1 MPSTGIQAGPP
12 AGSPIQTTI
21 QTTEVLVV
29 GAGPVGLALA
39 VGLARAGVDCRI
51 VERDPDFR
59 DRGVRGKGVNPRTLE
74 VLDDLGAAEGILA
87 RGLLN
92 PKVRTYQGGQVVHEV
107 DPAAAN
113 TPTPDRPYAGMVLL
127 AQHHTEAVLR
137 DRLAEHGG
145 KVELGT
151 ELVDCVPD
159 GDGVLATL
167 RRDCGP
173 LRIRARHVVGCD
185 GGRSTVRKLA
195 GIPFLGET
203 WEEERFIMASMRID
217 GLAPDRMHIWNDVRF
232 GAGALAIV
240 PLCRDDM
247 WAVHAAVTP
256 DGDGALPA
264 PTLDTFRRVFAERA
278 GLPGVTLHD
287 PTWASTW
294 RPTVRMVERYRSG
307 RILLAGDAAHCHSAA
322 GGQGMNT
329 GIQDAHNLAWKLA
342 ATLRG
347 APGTLLDSY
356 EAERLP
362 VARAVL
368 TATSAQHRTLFADG
382 GARALADQFVDL
394 TATAGG
400 DFTGLSVGYR
410 GGPLGRDLDDTTGIR
425 AGDRAPDAPCR
436 TADGPTRLF
445 DLFRGP
451 HFTLLRFTDRP
462 GPALLPPLPGLRETA
477 VQDPDGHARR
487 AYGLP
492 GDAVVLV
499 RPDGYV
505 SLTAGTPDTR
515 QLRDHLRQFA
525 L

>member
-1 MPSTGIQAGPP
+1 MPGSA
-12 AGSPIQTTI
+12 SPIETTD
-21 QTTEVLVV
+21 VLVV

-51 VERDPDFR
+51 VERDPDVR

-92 PKVRTYQGGQVVHEV
+92 PKVRTYEGSRVVHEV

-151 ELVDCVPD
+151 ELVDCVQD
-159 GDGVLATL
+159 DEGVLATL
-167 RRDCGP
+167 RRSAAGTSV
-173 LRIRARHVVGCD
+173 IRARYAVGCD
-185 GGRSTVRKLA
+185 GGRSTVRKLT

-217 GLAPDRMHIWNDVRF
+217 GLAPDRMHIWNDARF

-240 PLCRDDM
+240 PLRQDDT

-256 DGDGALPA
+256 DENGALPA
-264 PTLDTFRRVFAERA
+264 PTLDTFRRVLAERA

-287 PTWASTW
+287 LTWASTW

-347 APGTLLDSY
+347 APDALLDSY

-368 TATSAQHRTLFADG
+368 AATSAQHRTLFADG
-382 GARALADQFVDL
+382 GARALADQFADL

-410 GGPLGRDLDDTTGIR
+410 GGPLGRDLDDATGVR

-436 TADGPTRLF
+436 TTDGPTRLF

-462 GPALLPPLPGLRETA
+462 GPPLLPPLPGLREAA

-487 AYGLP
+487 AYGLT
-492 GDAVVLV
+492 GDAAVLV

-505 SLTAGTPDTR
+505 ALTAGTLAAG
-515 QLRDHLRQFA
+515 QLRQHLGQFA